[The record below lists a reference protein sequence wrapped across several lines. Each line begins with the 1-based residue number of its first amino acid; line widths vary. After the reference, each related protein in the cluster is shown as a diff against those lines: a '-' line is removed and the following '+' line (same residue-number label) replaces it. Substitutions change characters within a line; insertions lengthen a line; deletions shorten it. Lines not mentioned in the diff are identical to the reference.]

1 MMKKLNFKLYRMLN
15 LSKKHNY
22 IFTYLPYDEYRRL
35 SHFTRHLSTAIDK
48 NPFLAPI
55 PIRYIR
61 SKDKPFTIQFN
72 IEELYRHSFIKIVKT
87 IPKDVAYTVFTK
99 LRYNVKVHTNLTRIF
114 SPPATSR
121 KKKYLEI
128 RQFKLWK
135 KKNS

>member
-1 MMKKLNFKLYRMLN
+1 MLN

-72 IEELYRHSFIKIVKT
+72 IEELYRHSFIK
-87 IPKDVAYTVFTK
+87 

-128 RQFKLWK
+128 RQFKL
-135 KKNS
+135 